1 MKVVALGTSAGRPT
15 LQRGLSSVAVLLDS
29 GTLLLFDC
37 GEGTQWQLARAGL
50 RPTSKLEAVFVTH
63 LHGDHLTGL
72 PGLLGTMTMES
83 REKPLDI
90 FGPPGIREYL
100 EQMRRLAI
108 VRPHFELRIQE
119 IEHPGDVQRTSEYAV
134 LTDELVHRV
143 RAFGFRL
150 EESDRPGRFDSARA
164 EALGIRGPQ
173 RGQLLRGETIQTP
186 DGRAIAPGEV
196 VGPTRRGLRLA
207 YCTDTVPCEGS
218 VRLARDVDLLI
229 HETTY
234 ADDHQ
239 AEAVERGHSTA
250 AGAASI
256 AAKAGAR
263 RLLMTH
269 FSPRYEDLSLLLGE
283 AQAVFPAS
291 ELAVELATV
300 ELVPPG

>member
-1 MKVVALGTSAGRPT
+1 MKVIALGTSSGRPT
-15 LQRGLSSVAVLLDS
+15 LHRGLSSVAVVLDS

-50 RPTSKLEAVFVTH
+50 RATSRLDAVFVTH

-83 REKPLDI
+83 REEPLAI
-90 FGPPGIREYL
+90 WGPPGLREYL

-108 VRPHFELRIQE
+108 VRPHFELQIEE
-119 IEHPGDVQRTSEYAV
+119 IEQPGELRRTEEYAV
-134 LTDELVHRV
+134 CTDELVHRV

-150 EESDRPGRFDSARA
+150 EESDRPGRFDSERA
-164 EALGIRGPQ
+164 DALGVRGAQ
-173 RGQLLRGETIQTP
+173 RGQLLRGQAIQTP
-186 DGRAIAPGEV
+186 EGRVVAPAEV
-196 VGPTRRGLRLA
+196 VGPARRGLRLA
-207 YCTDTVPCEGS
+207 YCTDTVPCEGA
-218 VRLARDVDLLI
+218 VRLAHEVDLLI

-234 ADDHQ
+234 TDSHSE
-239 AEAVERGHSTA
+239 EARERGHSTA

-256 AAKAGAR
+256 AARAGAR

-269 FSPRYEDLSLLLGE
+269 FSPRYDDLSGLLAE
-283 AQAVFPAS
+283 ARAVFAPC
-291 ELAVELATV
+291 ELAVELAPI